1 MLRTMTVASGL
12 IIADTVRDLRDRSS
26 AATRACWLIRA
37 RSVDHDRRLVANRA
51 RAALASPTGPCQASA
66 AA

>member
-26 AATRACWLIRA
+26 AATALVGYFGRVALITIVA
-37 RSVDHDRRLVANRA
+37 SSVVA
-51 RAALASPTGPCQASA
+51 P
-66 AA
+66 